1 MINRKQYQHDYY
13 VSRYVPRPKKVIEC
27 KKVKL
32 NKNEAIQL
40 IIDKICSL
48 NPLDTEIEN
57 LYRELNILL
66 HKSGK

>member
-1 MINRKQYQHDYY
+1 MTDRKQYQHDYY

-27 KKVKL
+27 KQVKP
-32 NKNEAIQL
+32 NKNEAIHL

-48 NPLDTEIEN
+48 NPLDKEVEN

-66 HKSGK
+66 YKLDK